1 MKNETMAFPSEV
13 IDDNAGIWD
22 VKEGMDLRDYFAS
35 KAMLAEVLIDPEM
48 ENDYKIIARRSYEM
62 ADAMMEARK

>member
-1 MKNETMAFPSEV
+1 MKNETKAFPSEV

-35 KAMLAEVLIDPEM
+35 KAMLAEVLIDTEM
-48 ENDYKIIARRSYEM
+48 ENDYKSEPYADYAVIKIRR
-62 ADAMMEARK
+62 K